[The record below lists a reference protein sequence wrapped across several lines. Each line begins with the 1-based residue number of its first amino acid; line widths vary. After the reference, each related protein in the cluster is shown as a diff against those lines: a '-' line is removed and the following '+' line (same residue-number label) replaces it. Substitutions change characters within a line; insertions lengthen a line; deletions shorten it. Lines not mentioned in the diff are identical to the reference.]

1 MADMILVDNAAYS
14 FGLQIENGIPI
25 IPFYDNKNDQELRHL
40 IPFLKFLSSVKDI
53 REVIKQTFKL
63 HTYSDHDT
71 PEAVLEKVV
80 FKS

>member
-1 MADMILVDNAAYS
+1 MSDLILVDNAAYS

-53 REVIKQTFKL
+53 REVIRQTFKL
-63 HTYSDHDT
+63 HAYCNHDS

-80 FKS
+80 FQA